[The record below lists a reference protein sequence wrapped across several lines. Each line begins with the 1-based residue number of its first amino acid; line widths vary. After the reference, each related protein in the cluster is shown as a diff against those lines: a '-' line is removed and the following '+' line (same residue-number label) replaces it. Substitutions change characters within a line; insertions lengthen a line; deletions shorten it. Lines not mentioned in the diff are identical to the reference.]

1 MGMQLPLDI
10 RDHCRYDSMILMSVL
25 NEICPM
31 LKEILITERHG
42 YRLLLP
48 FSRPY
53 CSASRLP
60 STASYGGL
68 YEDVT
73 RKRVL
78 CIRLVLFPKHQT
90 KST

>member
-1 MGMQLPLDI
+1 
-10 RDHCRYDSMILMSVL
+10 MSVL
-25 NEICPM
+25 KETIPM
-31 LKEILITERHG
+31 LAKLNTIADRYV

-53 CSASRLP
+53 CSASGLP

-78 CIRLVLFPKHQT
+78 CIRFELFPKHQT